1 MNSVNQNRFAMRLLA
16 LTGAVGT
23 ASLVGLPVLAQMSPS
38 TSEAP
43 YDRSQTGTNAV
54 QCPPGY
60 TTGGIGGPIDSANN
74 QSQMNGSVFSSSN
87 NSSLSSG
94 DVATQGINSPANS
107 NANQFPN
114 RANAGTINGSVND
127 QTAASG
133 INSPTAMNPT
143 IDPLRVTRRDRMPS
157 NSDQFSANNP
167 RPAVPYRANG
177 PAGTAGREAISNLD
191 APNSSRTMNNSR
203 MTNSM
208 SNNSMSSSMSNN
220 NQRSS
225 RSIVDGQFSGRNPSA
240 ALAFR
245 ANGPAGT
252 AGKEAIM
259 SLEAFNRGEGQ
270 MMQSH
275 GMGGS
280 YNASSMQTYRSA
292 MPVPVE
298 CVPTG
303 GINNQS
309 APSR

>member
-1 MNSVNQNRFAMRLLA
+1 MNSVNQNRLAMRLFALA
-16 LTGAVGT
+16 GSVGT
-23 ASLVGLPVLAQMSPS
+23 ASLVGLPVLAQMSPG

-43 YDRSQTGTNAV
+43 YNRQTGTNAV

-60 TTGGIGGPIDSANN
+60 TTGGIGGPADSATNN
-74 QSQMNGSVFSSSN
+74 QSQMNGSMSSSSN
-87 NSSLSSG
+87 NSSLSSD
-94 DVATQGINSPANS
+94 DVAAQGINSPANS

-133 INSPTAMNPT
+133 VSSPTAVNPMSGRT
-143 IDPLRVTRRDRMPS
+143 PS

-167 RPAVPYRANG
+167 RPAIPYRANG
-177 PAGTAGREAISNLD
+177 PAGTAGREASSNLD
-191 APNSSRTMNNSR
+191 AANSSRTMNNSR

-225 RSIVDGQFSGRNPSA
+225 RSMLDGQFSGRNPSA

-252 AGKEAIM
+252 AGKEASM
-259 SLEAFNRGEGQ
+259 SLAAFNRGEGQ
-270 MMQSH
+270 MMQSS
-275 GMGGS
+275 GTGGS
-280 YNASSMQTYRSA
+280 YNSSRTQTYQSA

-303 GINNQS
+303 GINNQF